1 MTMKTVDPLD
11 YNLPPRTKLLIDSSG
26 SFFIVVDRK
35 SRVIM
40 KDGHRIVN
48 MAKHIKE
55 VNQKANISLL
65 TSAPV
70 CSKTN
75 EFLLKNKIPTLAL

>member
-1 MTMKTVDPLD
+1 MKTVDPLD
-11 YNLPPRTKLLIDSSG
+11 YNLPPRTKILIDNSG

-40 KDGHRIVN
+40 KDGHKIVN
-48 MAKHIKE
+48 IAKHIKE

-70 CSKTN
+70 CSKTSK
-75 EFLLKNKIPTLAL
+75 LLSKNKIRTLAL

>member
-1 MTMKTVDPLD
+1 MKTVDPLD
-11 YNLPPRTKLLIDSSG
+11 YNLPLRTKLLIDNSG

-40 KDGHRIVN
+40 KDGHKIVN
-48 MAKHIKE
+48 IAKHIKE

-70 CSKTN
+70 CSKTSK
-75 EFLLKNKIPTLAL
+75 LLSKNKIRTLAL